1 MAIHMQSTSFPGGLT
16 GDPAALFASLTPAN
30 VGGSGA
36 IFAYGNMR
44 LFMLNGYY
52 IDITGSGLPTT
63 GSVGAP
69 VFTGSI
75 TNLRFVADGVGPS
88 GPSFTIDLTTPISF
102 ADFMANPL
110 AIYNGDDVLNGGFG
124 SNLLYGYGGNDW
136 LDGGSDGSNQ
146 GVQDTL
152 YGGEGDDR
160 FTITETVFQSEAN
173 PVIFGGN
180 GVDTI
185 WYNWLN
191 VEPTA
196 VLNMGRMTTQPT
208 GIEKLEF
215 YSTDSSGSFPTFAR
229 VNALPGVGLL
239 AIAGLTSITGLKEI
253 NATGAGT
260 IDLSGV
266 AMTNEGGNFRYYGTS
281 GNDAFLAPR
290 SFTPGTDVQYFG
302 DGGNDTLGGFAD
314 VVENLF
320 GGIGDDTYIVGAG
333 DYIQEESNEG
343 NDTVQSRI
351 SSNLNSFVNIE
362 NLTLVGTAAVDATGN
377 TGTNV
382 ITGNAAANYL
392 TGGGGTDTLQG
403 AGGNDTYLMG
413 TGVTII
419 EALNAGTDTAL
430 SFATAT
436 LAANV
441 ERLILLGDGAI
452 NGTGNALANRIT
464 GNDAA
469 NRIDGGALADRL
481 IGADGD
487 DTYVF
492 GAGDVIVEFEDE
504 GTDTVESA
512 ASVTLAA
519 NVERLVL
526 TGTLAISGTGNAD
539 ANRITGN
546 AMANV
551 LDGGDGIDTLIG
563 GLGNDTYLVDDAAD
577 VVTEAAGGTTDTV
590 RASVSYVLAAS
601 ANIDVLAAAA
611 GTAAINLTG
620 NALAQ
625 TITGNGGANVLNGAA
640 GLDTLTGGA
649 GADAFVFSAALATTG
664 LDVITDFSRAMDI
677 IYLQNG
683 IFLGIGAAGA
693 LASGAFAANT
703 TGLAGDTS
711 DRIIYETDTGILR
724 YDSNGSTS
732 GGTIVQFARLQT
744 PLALDFTDFIVI

>member
-1 MAIHMQSTSFPGGLT
+1 MAIYQQTTGTPNGLT
-16 GDPAALFASLTPAN
+16 ADLAAVFAGLTPAN
-30 VGGSGA
+30 IGGSQP
-36 IFAYGNMR
+36 IVAYGNLR
-44 LFMLNGYY
+44 VFMLNGYT

-63 GSVGAP
+63 NSGGAP
-69 VFTGSI
+69 AFTGTI
-75 TNLRFVADGVGPS
+75 NNLRFGVDGAPAS
-88 GPSFTIDLTTPISF
+88 GPSFTISLNSPISF

-110 AIYNGDDVLNGGFG
+110 AIFDGDDGLTGWFG
-124 SNLLYGYGGNDW
+124 SNALYGYGGNDV
-136 LDGGSDGSNQ
+136 LDGGPDGPVA

-160 FTITETVFQSEAN
+160 FIITETVFQSEAN
-173 PVIFGGN
+173 SVIFGGN

-185 WYNWLN
+185 FYNWYN
-191 VEPTA
+191 VEQTA
-196 VLNMGRMTTQPT
+196 VLNMQRLTTQPT
-208 GIEKLEF
+208 SIERIEF
-215 YSTDSSGSFPTFAR
+215 YATDFSGVPTFAK
-229 VNALPGVGLL
+229 VTALPGAGLL
-239 AIAGLTSITGLKEI
+239 AIAGLTEISGLKQI
-253 NATGAGT
+253 QATGAGT

-320 GGIGDDTYIVGAG
+320 GGMGDDTYLAGAG
-333 DYIQEESNEG
+333 DYIQEESDQG

-351 SSNLNSFVNIE
+351 SANLNSFVNIE

-377 TGTNV
+377 AGTNV
-382 ITGNAAANYL
+382 ITGNAGGNYL

-436 LAANV
+436 LATNV

-481 IGADGD
+481 IGGEGD

-492 GAGDVIVEFEDE
+492 GLGDVIVEYADE

-512 ASVTLAA
+512 VTVTLAA
-519 NVERLVL
+519 NLERLVL
-526 TGTLAISGTGNAD
+526 TGALAINGTGNAD

-563 GLGNDTYLVDDAAD
+563 GLGNDTYLVDDAGD

-601 ANIDVLAAAA
+601 ANIDVLAAAS
-611 GTAAINLTG
+611 GTVAINLTG

-625 TITGNGGANVLNGAA
+625 SVTGNGGANVLNGGA
-640 GLDTLTGGA
+640 GIDTLTGGS
-649 GADAFVFSAALATTG
+649 GADTFVFSAALAATG
-664 LDVITDFSRAMDI
+664 LDVITDFSRALDI
-677 IYLQNG
+677 IHLQNG

-693 LASGAFAANT
+693 LASGAFASNT
-703 TGLAGDTS
+703 TGLAGDTG

-724 YDSNGSTS
+724 YDSNGSS
-732 GGTIVQFARLQT
+732 AGGTIVQFARLQT
-744 PLALDFTDFIVI
+744 PLALDFTDFMVI